1 MSKVRYIG
9 PFAAVDVVLPSGAFA
24 HVENGELFETTDY
37 HATALLEQPTNWEA
51 PKTTAKKKGGD
62 E

>member
-9 PFAAVDVVLPSGAFA
+9 PFAAVDVVLPSGAYA
-24 HVENGELFETTDY
+24 HVEHGDVFETTED
-37 HATALLEQPTNWEA
+37 HAAALLEQTTNWEA
-51 PKTTAKKKGGD
+51 PNTTAKKKGGD